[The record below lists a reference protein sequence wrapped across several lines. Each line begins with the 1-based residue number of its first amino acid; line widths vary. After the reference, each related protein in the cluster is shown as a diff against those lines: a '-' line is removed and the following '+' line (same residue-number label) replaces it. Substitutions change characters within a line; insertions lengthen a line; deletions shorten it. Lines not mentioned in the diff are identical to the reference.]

1 MTCQELDPV
10 LAGSIEILAGHRDS
24 GSVAVV
30 HIVVVVAAAVARTD
44 RRHNHRLEA
53 ERMVLN
59 LLEDTDYMVVRDV
72 AAANALEIAEIR
84 AVAGGMALEHQAMAA
99 AAAAAVAVVVEESA
113 AVRSYLKGLSILGFE
128 N

>member
-1 MTCQELDPV
+1 MTCQELDLV
-10 LAGSIEILAGHRDS
+10 LAGSIGILAGHRDS

-30 HIVVVVAAAVARTD
+30 HIVVVAAAVARTD
-44 RRHNHRLEA
+44 RRYNHRLEA

-99 AAAAAVAVVVEESA
+99 AAAAVAVVVEESA
-113 AVRSYLKGLSILGFE
+113 AVRSYLKGLSTLGFE